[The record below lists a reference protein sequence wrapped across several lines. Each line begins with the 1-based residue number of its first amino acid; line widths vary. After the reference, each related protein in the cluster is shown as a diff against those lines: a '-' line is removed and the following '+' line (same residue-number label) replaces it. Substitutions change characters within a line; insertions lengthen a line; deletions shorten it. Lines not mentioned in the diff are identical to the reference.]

1 MEEKKL
7 DINSIIGFLL
17 IGGILLYMLWQNQPT
32 PEQLAEQ
39 EEAKQEQLASEAATK
54 ATELTTNTDAF
65 SNSSPSDSLALARFK
80 NTVGDFAYALTLP
93 SATSDITRFENELLA
108 LKIDNKGG
116 FISEVK
122 LKNYVNHD
130 SVPVYLIKDGSST
143 FNLNFATTD
152 NRTLNSSDLYFEPT
166 LSTSGNNQVL
176 SMRLKVSETQFLEY
190 RYELKPNDYM
200 LGFSVR
206 SQGLSNVLNTSQN
219 VQLDWKF
226 DAHRQDQSI
235 SFENRYTRMTYQHE
249 GDKVNKLSQTGDDEE
264 TEVDLAWISFRQHF
278 FSSILVPEVPFK
290 TADLKSFNLVEDE
303 TVDTLFTKRYE
314 ISLPLD
320 FSGGELT
327 HNMAIYYGPTYDTI
341 LKQYDRNLEASIPF
355 GWGIFGWIN
364 KAVFS
369 PLYAWLTTYLP
380 YGIAIIVMT
389 IMVKILLS
397 FVQYKQFMTQAKTKI
412 LKPELDALRE
422 KYKNNKMK
430 AQQETLA
437 VQNKAGASPLSGCLP
452 GMLQMPVFYALFMF
466 FPIAFELR
474 QKSFLWVDDLSSYD
488 SIAELPFNIPFYGDH
503 ISLFPILASIA
514 IFFYMKMTTG
524 QQMATQ
530 PTQEGMPDMGKMMK
544 YMIYFSPVLMLV
556 FFNNYASGLSL
567 YYFISNLIS
576 IGIMIVIKNFIIDE
590 EKVLAKIQVS
600 KAKPKKQ
607 NRFQKKMAEI
617 MEQAE
622 AQKAAQQKRKK

>member
-1 MEEKKL
+1 MEDKKL
-7 DINSIIGFLL
+7 DLNSIIGFLL
-17 IGGILLYMLWQNQPT
+17 IGAILLYMLWQNQPT
-32 PEQLAEQ
+32 PEQLAAQ
-39 EEAKQEQLASEAATK
+39 EEAQQEQIAAEAAN
-54 ATELTTNTDAF
+54 AAAAELTNTSAF
-65 SNSSPSDSLALARFK
+65 SATALSDSLALVRFK

-93 SATSDITRFENELLA
+93 SATAQHTTFENELLA
-108 LKIDNKGG
+108 LKVDNKGG

-130 SVPVYLIKDGSST
+130 SVPVYLIKDGSSE

-166 LSTSGNNQVL
+166 LSTSGDNQVL

-206 SQGLSNVLNTSQN
+206 SHGLSNVLNSSKE
-219 VQLDWKF
+219 VQLDWKYK
-226 DAHRQDQSI
+226 AHRQDQSI
-235 SFENRYTRMTYQHE
+235 TFENRYTRMTYKHE

-264 TEVDLAWISFRQHF
+264 TEVDLEWISFRQHF

-314 ISLPLD
+314 ISLPLN

-327 HNMAIYYGPTYDTI
+327 HNMAIYYGPTYDKI
-341 LKQYDRNLEASIPF
+341 LKTYDRNLEASIPF

-364 KAVFS
+364 KAAFS
-369 PLYAWLTTYLP
+369 PLYAWLTNYLP

-430 AQQETLA
+430 LQQETLA
-437 VQNKAGASPLSGCLP
+437 LQNKAGASPLSGCLP
-452 GMLQMPVFYALFMF
+452 GLLQMPIFYALFMF

-474 QKSFLWVDDLSSYD
+474 QKPFLWVDDLSSYD
-488 SIAELPFNIPFYGDH
+488 SILELPFNIPFYGDH
-503 ISLFPILASIA
+503 VSLFPILASIA

-544 YMIYFSPVLMLV
+544 YMIYFSPILMLV

-567 YYFISNLIS
+567 YYFISNVIS

-590 EKVLAKIQVS
+590 DKV
-600 KAKPKKQ
+600 
-607 NRFQKKMAEI
+607 
-617 MEQAE
+617 
-622 AQKAAQQKRKK
+622 

>member
-1 MEEKKL
+1 MEDKKL
-7 DINSIIGFLL
+7 DLNSIIGFLL
-17 IGGILLYMLWQNQPT
+17 IGAILLYMLWQNQPT
-32 PEQLAEQ
+32 PEQLAAQ

-54 ATELTTNTDAF
+54 AAELTTNTDAF
-65 SNSSPSDSLALARFK
+65 SNPSSSDSLALARFK

-122 LKNYVNHD
+122 LKSFVNHD

-430 AQQETLA
+430 LQQETL
-437 VQNKAGASPLSGCLP
+437 VSLMEKC
-452 GMLQMPVFYALFMF
+452 MF
-466 FPIAFELR
+466 
-474 QKSFLWVDDLSSYD
+474 
-488 SIAELPFNIPFYGDH
+488 
-503 ISLFPILASIA
+503 
-514 IFFYMKMTTG
+514 
-524 QQMATQ
+524 
-530 PTQEGMPDMGKMMK
+530 
-544 YMIYFSPVLMLV
+544 
-556 FFNNYASGLSL
+556 
-567 YYFISNLIS
+567 
-576 IGIMIVIKNFIIDE
+576 
-590 EKVLAKIQVS
+590 
-600 KAKPKKQ
+600 
-607 NRFQKKMAEI
+607 
-617 MEQAE
+617 
-622 AQKAAQQKRKK
+622 